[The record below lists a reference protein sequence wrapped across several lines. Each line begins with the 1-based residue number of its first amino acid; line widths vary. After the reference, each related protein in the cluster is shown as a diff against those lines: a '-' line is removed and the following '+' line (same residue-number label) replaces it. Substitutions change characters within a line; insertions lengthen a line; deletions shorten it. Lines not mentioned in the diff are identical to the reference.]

1 MEIIKNVQALDKARN
16 IIHSCETYKQLDTA
30 QRFCELYY
38 EMFEDRVNYE
48 RLLRD
53 ITVRRAE
60 LTFE

>member
-48 RLLRD
+48 RLIRD

>member
-1 MEIIKNVQALDKARN
+1 MEIIKNMQALDKARN

-38 EMFEDRVNYE
+38 EMFEDRVTYE
-48 RLLRD
+48 RLIRD

>member
-1 MEIIKNVQALDKARN
+1 MEIIRNMEALDKARN

-30 QRFCELYY
+30 QKFCKLYY
-38 EMFEDRVNYE
+38 DMFEDRVNYE
-48 RLLRD
+48 RLIRD

>member
-1 MEIIKNVQALDKARN
+1 MEIIKNMQALDKARN

>member
-1 MEIIKNVQALDKARN
+1 MEIIKNMQALDKARN

-53 ITVRRAE
+53 ITIRRAE

>member
-1 MEIIKNVQALDKARN
+1 MEIIKNMQSLDKARN

-53 ITVRRAE
+53 ITIRRAE

>member
-1 MEIIKNVQALDKARN
+1 MQALDKARN

>member
-1 MEIIKNVQALDKARN
+1 MQIIKNMQALDKARN

-48 RLLRD
+48 RLIRD

>member
-1 MEIIKNVQALDKARN
+1 MEIIKNIQALDKARN

-48 RLLRD
+48 RLIRD
-53 ITVRRAE
+53 ITIRRAE